1 MALRI
6 THLFPVAA
14 TLVMQ
19 GVPAFEPIQPDLF
32 GTGTTLT
39 NALADYDG
47 DGDPDLFIG
56 FNGLPNRLYRNDR
69 GTFTDVSTTAGV
81 NDGRATRAAAWGDYD
96 GDGDPDLIIG
106 FAPGPVPVLKLYRN
120 DQGRFA
126 DVTRESGLA
135 LDSGGVR
142 QLAWVDFDGDD
153 DLDLFLALRDRP
165 NALFRNDAGR
175 FTDVAAAIGLADTRR
190 SVGATWFYFDADG
203 DLDLVVGNMDGDANA
218 LFRNEG
224 GRFTDVAATVGLEWG
239 GRVPREPTNGTV
251 RPCAADVNNDGV
263 VDLFFAN
270 YGRNGLFLG
279 HPNGRFE
286 DASAAW
292 GIDIDARYDACAFS
306 DFDHDGLLDLYV
318 NGTVTGGV
326 SYRDYLFRNTGS
338 GFVDVTPPNIESLQA
353 DHGVQ
358 WADVD
363 GDGDEDL
370 SLTGVRDDGMHHV
383 LRNQLAADRARRSI
397 FVRVLDGRGRA
408 TRAGA
413 EVRVYAAG
421 TQRMLGM
428 RLVDSGSGY
437 NAQSDLPVHMGLPDA
452 GPVDVVVTWPARGT
466 RREVRSAAVRPAG
479 QVMTIRAP

>member
-190 SVGATWFYFDADG
+190 SVGATWFDFDADG
-203 DLDLVVGNMDGDANA
+203 DLDPQRRRHANHVI
-218 LFRNEG
+218 RP
-224 GRFTDVAATVGLEWG
+224 LE
-239 GRVPREPTNGTV
+239 
-251 RPCAADVNNDGV
+251 
-263 VDLFFAN
+263 
-270 YGRNGLFLG
+270 
-279 HPNGRFE
+279 
-286 DASAAW
+286 
-292 GIDIDARYDACAFS
+292 
-306 DFDHDGLLDLYV
+306 
-318 NGTVTGGV
+318 
-326 SYRDYLFRNTGS
+326 
-338 GFVDVTPPNIESLQA
+338 
-353 DHGVQ
+353 
-358 WADVD
+358 
-363 GDGDEDL
+363 
-370 SLTGVRDDGMHHV
+370 
-383 LRNQLAADRARRSI
+383 
-397 FVRVLDGRGRA
+397 
-408 TRAGA
+408 
-413 EVRVYAAG
+413 
-421 TQRMLGM
+421 
-428 RLVDSGSGY
+428 
-437 NAQSDLPVHMGLPDA
+437 
-452 GPVDVVVTWPARGT
+452 
-466 RREVRSAAVRPAG
+466 
-479 QVMTIRAP
+479 

>member
-190 SVGATWFYFDADG
+190 SVGATWFDFDADG

-358 WADVD
+358 WA
-363 GDGDEDL
+363 E
-370 SLTGVRDDGMHHV
+370 
-383 LRNQLAADRARRSI
+383 LRSPCKRHPPACAKATARTKS
-397 FVRVLDGRGRA
+397 A
-408 TRAGA
+408 
-413 EVRVYAAG
+413 
-421 TQRMLGM
+421 
-428 RLVDSGSGY
+428 SGS
-437 NAQSDLPVHMGLPDA
+437 ASRTIRRLPTGLPMQA
-452 GPVDVVVTWPARGT
+452 H
-466 RREVRSAAVRPAG
+466 
-479 QVMTIRAP
+479 